1 MLKIQADCTTK
12 FSTRGRTSNAA
23 GAFQSGNA
31 IDCGGKFI
39 NIKEKCAT
47 GKGSGLGVEFGD
59 EDELWSDAEET
70 RRA

>member
-1 MLKIQADCTTK
+1 LHNKVQHERPHEQRR
-12 FSTRGRTSNAA
+12 SGAA